1 MTYRTAR
8 ILTWL
13 IVPLMLAAC
22 QTIQLVSDYDET
34 TEQTATALQR
44 KMTDFFLRVQAL
56 PAGDPGLRFAANQD
70 FYREVTVDLN
80 TLQVRAEGLRLN
92 SATVGQ
98 LQALEDSLALLVLQ
112 HKGCLERPPGSS
124 EPAGL
129 TAAGRAAMQANGVD
143 LSLDCR
149 TDFGARSDLSDRGDQ
164 LLSPIFAGP
173 ARQLFDQNLAAIIA
187 LELAKRRGE

>member
-80 TLQVRAEGLRLN
+80 TIQVRAEGLRLN

-149 TDFGARSDLSDRGDQ
+149 MDFGARSDLSDRGDQ